1 LHFIMKY
8 IKYFICFILI
18 TCFLA
23 SCSDNNVDSVPLN
36 QSTKDFFNIKNG
48 SKYQFVSMLDTN
60 TVSAYT
66 VENYN
71 NLFSNPD
78 ISNNEIIF
86 YDMKSLNN
94 PTFTIRAEAGNT
106 KFNDRIT
113 LLTRKNDS
121 IFVGPICFNTSGTFS
136 AVLDSKDTLTNIAS
150 IIFGNTSYTDVIK
163 IAPFNHPLYKE
174 IYYAKGFGLIARKER
189 NDAFYYSKNNQ
200 IIN

>member
-1 LHFIMKY
+1 MKY
-8 IKYFICFILI
+8 IKYFISFVLIACFI
-18 TCFLA
+18 A
-23 SCSDNNVDSVPLN
+23 SCKDTNVDSVLLN

-48 SKYQFVSMLDTN
+48 SNYQFVSMPDTN
-60 TVSAYT
+60 TISTYT

-78 ISNNEIIF
+78 ISNNEIMF
-86 YDMKSLNN
+86 YDMKSQNN

-121 IFVGPICFNTSGTFS
+121 IFVGPILFNTSGTFS
-136 AVLDSKDTLTNIAS
+136 AVVDSKDTVTNISS
-150 IIFGNTSYTDVIK
+150 IVFGNTSYTDVIK

-174 IYYAKGFGLIARKER
+174 IYYAKGFGLIARKE
-189 NDAFYYSKNNQ
+189 NSNALYYSKRNQ
-200 IIN
+200 INH